1 MTEPKPKPSRI
12 FPGVH
17 RDNLPKRPS
26 VRVALLS
33 GLGAFLG
40 IAALDF
46 LTRANAVPWIVGSF
60 GASCMLVFGLPES
73 PLAQPRNV
81 LVGHLLGSS
90 IGLLFWWAF
99 GDFWW
104 GLPAAVWCTISV
116 MMLTRTVH
124 PPAVSN
130 PVIIFLS
137 NPSPALLIGQ
147 TVSGALLLI
156 LIGFCYNH
164 YVRRIHYPR
173 YW

>member
-1 MTEPKPKPSRI
+1 MKTPKNTRL

-17 RDNLPKRPS
+17 KDNLPKRPS
-26 VRVALLS
+26 LRIAMLA
-33 GLGAFLG
+33 GLGGFLG
-40 IAALDF
+40 ITALDV
-46 LTRANAVPWIVGSF
+46 LTRTNGVPWIVGSF
-60 GASCMLVFGLPES
+60 GASCMLLFGLPES

-81 LVGHLLGSS
+81 IAGHLIGSAV
-90 IGLLFWWAF
+90 GLLCLLAL

-104 GLPAAVWCTISV
+104 ALPLAVWCTITV

-137 NPSPALLIGQ
+137 QPGPVLLMAQTLIG
-147 TVSGALLLI
+147 ALVLVLLA
-156 LIGFCYNH
+156 FCYNN
-164 YVRRIHYPR
+164 YIRRIHYPR